1 MKEVNMDE
9 IRYFMWSAIN
19 GILNTC
25 GNSYSNAWCEHLLTI
40 AKEYDA
46 YTGKTIGSIADLK
59 EHIDDDS
66 ELNSEMSKISD
77 KLFDSFLTI
86 KRNEVGEK
94 CIN

>member
-1 MKEVNMDE
+1 MQEVNIDE

-25 GNSYSNAWCEHLLTI
+25 GNSYSNAWCEHLLSI
-40 AKEYDA
+40 AKKYNA
-46 YTGKTIGSIADLK
+46 YSGKTIGSIADLK

-77 KLFDSFLTI
+77 KLFGSF
-86 KRNEVGEK
+86 KEVGVESARQ
-94 CIN
+94 I